1 MGFVYELDKGC
12 EKERMTPKFLKNSR
26 YLLTWVRLQAVE
38 GYLTLDLDVLS
49 LRCLLSGSIQY
60 TIGYRSFELR
70 REVEEISFEGSSVYT
85 RYSSLWDR

>member
-1 MGFVYELDKGC
+1 MGKTASGGRISDIRFGC
-12 EKERMTPKFLKNSR
+12 IKFE
-26 YLLTWVRLQAVE
+26 V
-38 GYLTLDLDVLS
+38 
-49 LRCLLSGSIQY
+49 LLSGSIQY